1 MSQSIDRGREGEQL
15 AREYLTAQ
23 GYLIEE
29 TNWRCRWGEIDI
41 VALSPDGILVFVEV
55 KSGYSRRFGH
65 PCEWVTPK
73 KAEKLIKSA
82 RQYMLERNICDVPV
96 RFDVIAVDF
105 GSGRITHITD
115 AIMVEE

>member
-1 MSQSIDRGREGEQL
+1 
-15 AREYLTAQ
+15 
-23 GYLIEE
+23 LIEE

-41 VALSPDGILVFVEV
+41 IALSPDGILVFVEV

-82 RQYMLERNICDVPV
+82 RQYMLDRNICDVPV

-105 GSGRITHITD
+105 GSDRIIHITD